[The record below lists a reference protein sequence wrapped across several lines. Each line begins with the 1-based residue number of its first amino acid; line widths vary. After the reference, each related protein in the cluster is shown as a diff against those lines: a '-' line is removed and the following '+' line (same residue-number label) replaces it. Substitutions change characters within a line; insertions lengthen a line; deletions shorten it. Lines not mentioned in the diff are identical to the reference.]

1 MHYAHHERA
10 EHLVEPEAA
19 EAPVEARDRRV
30 VLGMP
35 VGRRRLP
42 VGVAVRVVTVPVGMD
57 VHRRRD
63 RGDPAHDPRHV
74 EKAEQDQHE
83 RHRELH
89 GEAEPGR
96 DHHAEDDDRAAHG
109 DDGQGV
115 ADAPEHADERGGA
128 DPSLPGDDGGDGDHV
143 VGIGRVPHA
152 EEEAEE
158 NDRHRGGHAHSP
170 PQVPAPRSPVRE
182 SALATI
188 RSPATEMTSALATG
202 R

>member
-1 MHYAHHERA
+1 MLAT
-10 EHLVEPEAA
+10 PEASTRWRFTA
-19 EAPVEARDRRV
+19 AKRFTVYAKGSALAAVTSIMPPIVPAPNPTRYAIPHSAS
-30 VLGMP
+30 GM
-35 VGRRRLP
+35 
-42 VGVAVRVVTVPVGMD
+42 VATTSS
-57 VHRRRD
+57 
-63 RGDPAHDPRHV
+63 AT
-74 EKAEQDQHE
+74 A
-83 RHRELH
+83 
-89 GEAEPGR
+89 AEPAR
-96 DHHAEDDDRAAHG
+96 DHHAEDDDRATHG

-170 PQVPAPRSPVRE
+170 PQVPAPRSPVCE

-188 RSPATEMTSALATG
+188 RSPATEMTS
-202 R
+202 